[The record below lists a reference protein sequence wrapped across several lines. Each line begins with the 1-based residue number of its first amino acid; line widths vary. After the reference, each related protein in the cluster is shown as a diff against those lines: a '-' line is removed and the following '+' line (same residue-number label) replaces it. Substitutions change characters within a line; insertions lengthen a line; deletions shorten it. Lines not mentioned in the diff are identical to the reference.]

1 MDEPSTQAQ
10 AIELLQQLGL
20 KEYEAKSFVALTR
33 RQSGTAKDISE
44 TSEVPRTRV
53 YDAVRV
59 LESKGLVETQHS
71 NPQVFRAVT
80 IDEAVNTLKTE
91 YVERTESLRGVLS
104 RLEPTEE
111 ADTTEATHEVWAISG
126 DQGITSRTHRLIEGT
141 TDELILIIGHE
152 SIFTDSLATQLQ
164 AAHDRDV
171 TIIIGTID
179 EELRGTIQDRLPDI
193 KVFLSGLDWLSR
205 SPLLD
210 DQTEISRLLLADRQS
225 ILVSSFTEGS
235 EDGREHEQGIFGRGF
250 DNGLVAIVRRLMATG
265 LLSEVG
271 LDDTVV
277 QSEAVQ
283 TDGSVSSSN
292 PKK

>member
-1 MDEPSTQAQ
+1 MDEPSTQTQ

-80 IDEAVNTLKTE
+80 IDEAVNTLQME

-104 RLEPTEE
+104 RLEPTEDTE
-111 ADTTEATHEVWAISG
+111 TTEATHEVWAISG
-126 DQGITSRTHRLIEGT
+126 DQGITSRTRRLIEGT
-141 TDELILIIGHE
+141 TDELILVLGHDG
-152 SIFTDSLATQLQ
+152 IFTDSLATQLQ
-164 AAHDRDV
+164 AAHERGV
-171 TIIIGTID
+171 TVVIGAID
-179 EELRGTIQDRLPDI
+179 ESLRTTIQARLPNI
-193 KVFLSGLDWLSR
+193 EVFLSGLDWLSR
-205 SPLLD
+205 SPLLED
-210 DQTEISRLLLADRQS
+210 DTEISRLLLVDREA
-225 ILVSSFTEGS
+225 ILVSSFTEGYG
-235 EDGREHEQGIFGRGF
+235 DGREHEQGVFGRGF

-265 LLSEVG
+265 LLSE
-271 LDDTVV
+271 LDLADSVDTI
-277 QSEAVQ
+277 Q
-283 TDGSVSSSN
+283 TDGSVSSN
-292 PKK
+292 DLEK

>member
-1 MDEPSTQAQ
+1 MDEPSTQTQ

-71 NPQVFRAVT
+71 SPQMFRAVP
-80 IDEAVNTLKTE
+80 IDEAVNTLQLE

-126 DQGITSRTHRLIEGT
+126 DQGITSRTRRLIEGT
-141 TDELILIIGHE
+141 TDELILVLGHDG
-152 SIFTDSLATQLQ
+152 IFTDSLATQLQ
-164 AAHDRDV
+164 AAHERGV
-171 TIIIGTID
+171 TVVIGAID
-179 EELRGTIQDRLPDI
+179 ESLRTTIQARLPNI
-193 KVFLSGLDWLSR
+193 EVFLSGLDWLSR
-205 SPLLD
+205 SPLLED
-210 DQTEISRLLLADRQS
+210 DTEISRLLLVDREA
-225 ILVSSFTEGS
+225 ILVSSFTEGYG
-235 EDGREHEQGIFGRGF
+235 DGREHEQGVFGRGF

-265 LLSEVG
+265 LLSE
-271 LDDTVV
+271 LDLADSVDTI
-277 QSEAVQ
+277 Q
-283 TDGSVSSSN
+283 TDGSVSSN
-292 PKK
+292 DLEK